1 MLSGYRRTTRFQK
14 DYSPRHFAMH
24 EFDTPSMPPEIRLV
38 LGTKWSKEVLG
49 KANSTSFDMWEYIAE
64 LGKGA
69 SGEPF

>member
-1 MLSGYRRTTRFQK
+1 
-14 DYSPRHFAMH
+14 MH